1 MSKFNTEL
9 QIQIEYTYFMRVK
22 KRNPTRFPSQNV
34 RTTWDDIE
42 TRKTITKIYLYI
54 EYNWLM
60 LSKKWLNITDRT
72 WTNLMWILNSGIQER
87 SPNRKAWKS
96 NFINATVHLKSYNNA
111 QTTPT
116 FKEHSVPRKF
126 LRSKFS

>member
-42 TRKTITKIYLYI
+42 TRKTIAKISIHWVL
-54 EYNWLM
+54 LVDL
-60 LSKKWLNITDRT
+60 LSKKWLIITDLT

-96 NFINATVHLKSYNNA
+96 NFINATVQLKSYNNA